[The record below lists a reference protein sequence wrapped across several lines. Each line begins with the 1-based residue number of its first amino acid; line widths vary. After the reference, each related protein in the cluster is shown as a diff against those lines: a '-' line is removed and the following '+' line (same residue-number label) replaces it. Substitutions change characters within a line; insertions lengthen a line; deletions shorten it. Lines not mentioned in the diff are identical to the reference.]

1 MSRPLKFKTPEELQE
16 RVDSYFVLCKE
27 QERPISIT
35 GLAIHL
41 DCYRETISNYMERD
55 EFFDTVKK
63 AKQRVENFYE
73 ERLTLPNV
81 AGVVF
86 ALKNFDW
93 SDKQDV
99 AIDHSSKDK
108 SMSPAVTRL
117 SDMTDSIRNKPSE

>member
-1 MSRPLKFKTPEELQE
+1 MTAGRPLKFATPEEMQTRIDDYFIMCE
-16 RVDSYFVLCKE
+16 REKK
-27 QERPISIT
+27 PISIT

-41 DCYRETISNYMERD
+41 DCYRETLSNYMERD

-93 SDKQDV
+93 TDKQDLNLGGQKGNP
-99 AIDHSSKDK
+99 ID
-108 SMSPAVTRL
+108 ANLTVTFVGA
-117 SDMTDSIRNKPSE
+117 K